1 MNVSCEIKQGLITG
15 LIGRN
20 GAGKSTLFKAML
32 GLIHI
37 DSGEI
42 RYSSQL
48 MDEKHSINHEM
59 IGCVL
64 TDAFFNQYLSAKD
77 IKGILKRTYQN
88 FDEIFFDNFMI
99 RYHIPINKR
108 IKDLSTGMKASVK
121 IACALSH
128 HPQLLILDEPTNGLD
143 VIARDEILDI
153 LRRFMEEDPTHS
165 ILMSSHI
172 FSDLENLCDEIIMMH
187 HGNVSLVESMDELEN
202 RFMEEDPTH
211 SILMSSHIFSD
222 LENLCDEIIMMHHG
236 NVSLVE
242 SMDELENSYGV
253 LKVSDNQYEVLDKN
267 YLIASIPTSY
277 GYQCITNHMQ
287 FYVENYPEVII
298 EKCSMDEVFTVLE
311 KGK

>member
-1 MNVSCEIKQGLITG
+1 MIKCSNVTKQYSDFTMNVSCEIKQGLISG

-88 FDEIFFDNFMI
+88 FDEIFFDDFMS

-165 ILMSSHI
+165 ILMSSH
-172 FSDLENLCDEIIMMH
+172 M
-187 HGNVSLVESMDELEN
+187 
-202 RFMEEDPTH
+202 
-211 SILMSSHIFSD
+211 FSD

>member
-1 MNVSCEIKQGLITG
+1 
-15 LIGRN
+15 
-20 GAGKSTLFKAML
+20 
-32 GLIHI
+32 
-37 DSGEI
+37 
-42 RYSSQL
+42 
-48 MDEKHSINHEM
+48 M

-88 FDEIFFDNFMI
+88 FDEIFFDDFMS

-202 RFMEEDPTH
+202 
-211 SILMSSHIFSD
+211 
-222 LENLCDEIIMMHHG
+222 
-236 NVSLVE
+236 
-242 SMDELENSYGV
+242 SYGV
-253 LKVSDNQYEVLDKN
+253 LKVSD
-267 YLIASIPTSY
+267 
-277 GYQCITNHMQ
+277 TNTK
-287 FYVENYPEVII
+287 YWIKII
-298 EKCSMDEVFTVLE
+298 L
-311 KGK
+311 

>member
-1 MNVSCEIKQGLITG
+1 M
-15 LIGRN
+15 
-20 GAGKSTLFKAML
+20 
-32 GLIHI
+32 
-37 DSGEI
+37 
-42 RYSSQL
+42 
-48 MDEKHSINHEM
+48 
-59 IGCVL
+59 
-64 TDAFFNQYLSAKD
+64 
-77 IKGILKRTYQN
+77 KRTYQN

-202 RFMEEDPTH
+202 
-211 SILMSSHIFSD
+211 
-222 LENLCDEIIMMHHG
+222 
-236 NVSLVE
+236 
-242 SMDELENSYGV
+242 SYGV

>member
-1 MNVSCEIKQGLITG
+1 MIKCSNVTKQYSDFTMNVSCEIKQGLITG

-202 RFMEEDPTH
+202 
-211 SILMSSHIFSD
+211 
-222 LENLCDEIIMMHHG
+222 
-236 NVSLVE
+236 
-242 SMDELENSYGV
+242 SYGV

-277 GYQCITNHMQ
+277 GYQCITNQMQ
-287 FYVENYPEVII
+287 FYIENYPEVII

>member
-1 MNVSCEIKQGLITG
+1 MIKCSNVTKQYSDFTMNVSCEIKQGLITG

-187 HGNVSLVESMDELEN
+187 HGNVSLVES
-202 RFMEEDPTH
+202 
-211 SILMSSHIFSD
+211 I
-222 LENLCDEIIMMHHG
+222 
-236 NVSLVE
+236 
-242 SMDELENSYGV
+242 DELENSYGV

>member
-1 MNVSCEIKQGLITG
+1 MIKCSNVTKQYSDFTMNVSCEIKQGLITG

-42 RYSSQL
+42 RYSNQL

-88 FDEIFFDNFMI
+88 FDEIFFDDFMS

-143 VIARDEILDI
+143 VIARDEILNI
-153 LRRFMEEDPTHS
+153 LR
-165 ILMSSHI
+165 
-172 FSDLENLCDEIIMMH
+172 
-187 HGNVSLVESMDELEN
+187 

>member
-1 MNVSCEIKQGLITG
+1 
-15 LIGRN
+15 
-20 GAGKSTLFKAML
+20 
-32 GLIHI
+32 
-37 DSGEI
+37 
-42 RYSSQL
+42 

-88 FDEIFFDNFMI
+88 FDEIFFDDFMS

-153 LRRFMEEDPTHS
+153 LR
-165 ILMSSHI
+165 
-172 FSDLENLCDEIIMMH
+172 
-187 HGNVSLVESMDELEN
+187 

>member
-1 MNVSCEIKQGLITG
+1 MIKCSNVTKQYSDFTMNVSCEIKQGLITG

-202 RFMEEDPTH
+202 
-211 SILMSSHIFSD
+211 
-222 LENLCDEIIMMHHG
+222 
-236 NVSLVE
+236 
-242 SMDELENSYGV
+242 SYGV

-277 GYQCITNHMQ
+277 GYQCITNQMQ

>member
-1 MNVSCEIKQGLITG
+1 MIKCSNVTKQYSDFTMNVSCEIKQGLITG

-165 ILMSSHI
+165 ILMSSH
-172 FSDLENLCDEIIMMH
+172 M
-187 HGNVSLVESMDELEN
+187 
-202 RFMEEDPTH
+202 
-211 SILMSSHIFSD
+211 FSD

>member
-1 MNVSCEIKQGLITG
+1 MIKCSNVTKQYSDFTMNVSCEIKQGLITG

-32 GLIHI
+32 GLIRI

-128 HPQLLILDEPTNGLD
+128 HPQLLIIDEPTNGLD

-187 HGNVSLVESMDELEN
+187 HGNVSLVESM
-202 RFMEEDPTH
+202 
-211 SILMSSHIFSD
+211 
-222 LENLCDEIIMMHHG
+222 
-236 NVSLVE
+236 V
-242 SMDELENSYGV
+242 ELENSYGV

-287 FYVENYPEVII
+287 FYVENYPELII

>member
-1 MNVSCEIKQGLITG
+1 MIKCSNVTKQYSDFTMNVSCEIKQGLITG

-88 FDEIFFDNFMI
+88 FDEIFFDDFMS

-202 RFMEEDPTH
+202 
-211 SILMSSHIFSD
+211 
-222 LENLCDEIIMMHHG
+222 
-236 NVSLVE
+236 
-242 SMDELENSYGV
+242 SYCV

>member
-1 MNVSCEIKQGLITG
+1 MIKCSNVTKQYSDFTMNVSCEIKQGLITG

-42 RYSSQL
+42 RYSNQL

-88 FDEIFFDNFMI
+88 FDEIFFDDFMS

-143 VIARDEILDI
+143 VIARDEILNI

-187 HGNVSLVESMDELEN
+187 HGNVSLVEA
-202 RFMEEDPTH
+202 
-211 SILMSSHIFSD
+211 
-222 LENLCDEIIMMHHG
+222 
-236 NVSLVE
+236 
-242 SMDELENSYGV
+242 MDELENSYGV

>member
-1 MNVSCEIKQGLITG
+1 MIKCSNVTKQYSDFTMNVSCEIKQGLITG

-88 FDEIFFDNFMI
+88 FDEIFFDDFMS

-165 ILMSSHI
+165 ILMSSH
-172 FSDLENLCDEIIMMH
+172 M
-187 HGNVSLVESMDELEN
+187 
-202 RFMEEDPTH
+202 
-211 SILMSSHIFSD
+211 FSD

>member
-1 MNVSCEIKQGLITG
+1 MIKCSNVTKQYSDFTMNVSCEIKQGLITG

-172 FSDLENLCDEIIMMH
+172 Y
-187 HGNVSLVESMDELEN
+187 
-202 RFMEEDPTH
+202 
-211 SILMSSHIFSD
+211 SD

>member
-1 MNVSCEIKQGLITG
+1 MIKCSNVTKQYSDFTMNVSCEIKQGLITG

-88 FDEIFFDNFMI
+88 FDEIFFDDFMS

-202 RFMEEDPTH
+202 
-211 SILMSSHIFSD
+211 
-222 LENLCDEIIMMHHG
+222 
-236 NVSLVE
+236 
-242 SMDELENSYGV
+242 SYGV

-277 GYQCITNHMQ
+277 GYQCITNQMQ

-298 EKCSMDEVFTVLE
+298 EKCSMDEVFTVL
-311 KGK
+311 

>member
-1 MNVSCEIKQGLITG
+1 MIKCSNVTKQYSDFTMNVSCEIKQGLITG

-143 VIARDEILDI
+143 VIARDEILNI
-153 LRRFMEEDPTHS
+153 LR
-165 ILMSSHI
+165 
-172 FSDLENLCDEIIMMH
+172 
-187 HGNVSLVESMDELEN
+187 

>member
-1 MNVSCEIKQGLITG
+1 MIKCSNVTKQYSDFTMNVSCEIKQGLITG

-202 RFMEEDPTH
+202 
-211 SILMSSHIFSD
+211 
-222 LENLCDEIIMMHHG
+222 
-236 NVSLVE
+236 
-242 SMDELENSYGV
+242 SYGV

>member
-1 MNVSCEIKQGLITG
+1 MIKCSNVTKQYSDFTMNVSCEIKQGLITG

-42 RYSSQL
+42 RYSNQL

-77 IKGILKRTYQN
+77 IKAILKRTYQN
-88 FDEIFFDNFMI
+88 FDEIFFDDFMS

-153 LRRFMEEDPTHS
+153 LR
-165 ILMSSHI
+165 
-172 FSDLENLCDEIIMMH
+172 
-187 HGNVSLVESMDELEN
+187 

>member
-1 MNVSCEIKQGLITG
+1 MIKCSNVTKQYSDFTMNVSCEIKQGLISG

-165 ILMSSHI
+165 ILMSSH
-172 FSDLENLCDEIIMMH
+172 M
-187 HGNVSLVESMDELEN
+187 
-202 RFMEEDPTH
+202 
-211 SILMSSHIFSD
+211 FSD

>member
-1 MNVSCEIKQGLITG
+1 MIKCSNVTKQYSDFTMNVSCEIKQGLITG

-88 FDEIFFDNFMI
+88 FDEIFFDDFMS

-143 VIARDEILDI
+143 VIARDEILNI

-165 ILMSSHI
+165 ILMSSH
-172 FSDLENLCDEIIMMH
+172 M
-187 HGNVSLVESMDELEN
+187 
-202 RFMEEDPTH
+202 
-211 SILMSSHIFSD
+211 FSD

>member
-1 MNVSCEIKQGLITG
+1 MIKCSNVTKQYSDFTMNVSCEIKQGLITG

-108 IKDLSTGMKASVK
+108 IKDLSTGMKASIK
-121 IACALSH
+121 IVCALSH

-153 LRRFMEEDPTHS
+153 LR
-165 ILMSSHI
+165 
-172 FSDLENLCDEIIMMH
+172 
-187 HGNVSLVESMDELEN
+187 

-277 GYQCITNHMQ
+277 GYQCITNQMQ

>member
-1 MNVSCEIKQGLITG
+1 MIKCSNVTKQYSDFTMNVSCEIKQGLITG

-88 FDEIFFDNFMI
+88 FDEIFFDDFMS

-153 LRRFMEEDPTHS
+153 LR
-165 ILMSSHI
+165 
-172 FSDLENLCDEIIMMH
+172 
-187 HGNVSLVESMDELEN
+187 

>member
-1 MNVSCEIKQGLITG
+1 MIKCSNVTKQYSDFTMNVSCEIKQGLITG

-42 RYSSQL
+42 RYSNQL

-143 VIARDEILDI
+143 VIARDEILNI
-153 LRRFMEEDPTHS
+153 LR
-165 ILMSSHI
+165 
-172 FSDLENLCDEIIMMH
+172 
-187 HGNVSLVESMDELEN
+187 

-298 EKCSMDEVFTVLE
+298 EKCSMDDVFTVLE

>member
-1 MNVSCEIKQGLITG
+1 
-15 LIGRN
+15 
-20 GAGKSTLFKAML
+20 
-32 GLIHI
+32 
-37 DSGEI
+37 
-42 RYSSQL
+42 

-202 RFMEEDPTH
+202 
-211 SILMSSHIFSD
+211 
-222 LENLCDEIIMMHHG
+222 
-236 NVSLVE
+236 
-242 SMDELENSYGV
+242 SYGV

-267 YLIASIPTSY
+267 YLIAAIHTSY

>member
-1 MNVSCEIKQGLITG
+1 MIKCSNVTKQYSDFTMNVSCEIKQGLITG

-202 RFMEEDPTH
+202 
-211 SILMSSHIFSD
+211 
-222 LENLCDEIIMMHHG
+222 
-236 NVSLVE
+236 
-242 SMDELENSYGV
+242 SYGV

-298 EKCSMDEVFTVLE
+298 EKCSMDEVFTVL
-311 KGK
+311 

>member
-1 MNVSCEIKQGLITG
+1 MIKCSNVTKQYSDFTMNVSCEIKQGLITG

-42 RYSSQL
+42 RYSNQL

-88 FDEIFFDNFMI
+88 FDEIFFDDFMS

-153 LRRFMEEDPTHS
+153 LR
-165 ILMSSHI
+165 
-172 FSDLENLCDEIIMMH
+172 
-187 HGNVSLVESMDELEN
+187 